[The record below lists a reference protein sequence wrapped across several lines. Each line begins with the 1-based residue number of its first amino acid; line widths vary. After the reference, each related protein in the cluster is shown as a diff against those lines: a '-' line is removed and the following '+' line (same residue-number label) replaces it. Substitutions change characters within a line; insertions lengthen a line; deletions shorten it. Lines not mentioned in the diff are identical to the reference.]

1 MEEVVDHRVEEE
13 AHLVETEVATTEV
26 DHLLDNHSDHT
37 EVLFPVVVVMA
48 LGVHT
53 AEEEARQVEEE
64 AHQVDHQE
72 VSAGRTRFRTK
83 DGWRHHRGLQ
93 TKV

>member
-1 MEEVVDHRVEEE
+1 MDHLVEEE
-13 AHLVETEVATTEV
+13 AHQVETEVAAMAV
-26 DHLLDNHSDHT
+26 VHLLDNHLDHIW
-37 EVLFPVVVVMA
+37 VLFLVVVVMA

-53 AEEEARQVEEE
+53 AEEEARQVEEV
-64 AHQVDHQE
+64 AHQVDYQE
-72 VSAGRTRFRTK
+72 VNEGRTLFRTK